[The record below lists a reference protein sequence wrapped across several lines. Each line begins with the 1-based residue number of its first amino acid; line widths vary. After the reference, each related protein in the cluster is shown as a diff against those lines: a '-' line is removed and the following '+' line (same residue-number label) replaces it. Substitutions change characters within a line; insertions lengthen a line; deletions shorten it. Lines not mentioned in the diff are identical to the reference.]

1 MRVIGYLLSPSR
13 VQTVVVAL
21 MVFAA
26 IPAATQTTRTDTPK
40 NTRAWTPSLTPDGQP
55 DLQGVWSDVSIT
67 PLERPLVLQGRQF
80 LTDQEVSQLKARA
93 ERLFGNAASDF
104 VGGDN
109 LFLALL
115 ANADT
120 VENPNATGSALNMVL
135 REFDNRTSLIT
146 DPADGR
152 LPALTPEG
160 RRRVTANQVATL
172 TLPWQFD
179 QSASAQPRQL
189 PPGRPRPNGADDL
202 STQLRCISWGVP
214 KIAGNAN
221 YTSHYEIFQGPGFV
235 VFLSE
240 VNHEARVI
248 PLDGRPHL
256 PQSIRQW
263 NGDSRGRWEGHTLV
277 VETTNFAPKSYF
289 MGSADRLHLVERFTR
304 VSADRIDYQVTIDD
318 ATTWTKPWTA
328 VVRLRSAQDDL
339 HEFACH
345 EGNHHVVRGI
355 LGGARAEEESAKVT
369 DHR

>member
-1 MRVIGYLLSPSR
+1 
-13 VQTVVVAL
+13 
-21 MVFAA
+21 
-26 IPAATQTTRTDTPK
+26 
-40 NTRAWTPSLTPDGQP
+40 
-55 DLQGVWSDVSIT
+55 
-67 PLERPLVLQGRQF
+67 
-80 LTDQEVSQLKARA
+80 
-93 ERLFGNAASDF
+93 
-104 VGGDN
+104 
-109 LFLALL
+109 
-115 ANADT
+115 
-120 VENPNATGSALNMVL
+120 
-135 REFDNRTSLIT
+135 
-146 DPADGR
+146 
-152 LPALTPEG
+152 
-160 RRRVTANQVATL
+160 
-172 TLPWQFD
+172 
-179 QSASAQPRQL
+179 
-189 PPGRPRPNGADDL
+189 
-202 STQLRCISWGVP
+202 
-214 KIAGNAN
+214 
-221 YTSHYEIFQGPGFV
+221 V

-339 HEFACH
+339 QEFACH
-345 EGNHHVVRGI
+345 EGNHYVMRGI

>member
-1 MRVIGYLLSPSR
+1 MIGPLVSPSR
-13 VQTVVVAL
+13 VRSVAMAL

-26 IPAATQTTRTDTPK
+26 VPAATQTTRTDTPK
-40 NTRAWTPSLTPDGQP
+40 NSRAWTPSLTPDGQP

-67 PLERPLVLQGRQF
+67 PLERPLALQGRQS

-93 ERLFGNAASDF
+93 ERLFNNAASDF
-104 VGGDN
+104 VAGDN

-115 ANADT
+115 ANAET
-120 VENPNATGSALNMVL
+120 VDNPNATGSALNMVF

-172 TLPWQFD
+172 ALPWQFD
-179 QSASAQPRQL
+179 SNASASSAQPRLL
-189 PPGRPRPNGADDL
+189 PEGRPRPNGAEDL
-202 STQLRCISWGVP
+202 SALLRCISWGVP
-214 KIAGNAN
+214 KIAGNVN
-221 YTSHYEIFQGPGFV
+221 YTSHYEIVQGPGYV

-277 VETTNFAPKSYF
+277 VETTNFAPRSYF
-289 MGSADRLHLVERFTR
+289 MGSADGLHLVERFTR
-304 VSADRIDYQVTIDD
+304 VSADRIDYEITIDD
-318 ATTWTKPWTA
+318 PTTWTRPWTA

-345 EGNHHVVRGI
+345 EGNHYLVRGI
-355 LGGARAEEESAKVT
+355 LGGARAEEKS
-369 DHR
+369 HSN

>member
-1 MRVIGYLLSPSR
+1 MIGPLVSPLRVR
-13 VQTVVVAL
+13 NVAVAL

-26 IPAATQTTRTDTPK
+26 VPAATQTARTDAPK

-67 PLERPLVLQGRQF
+67 PLERPRALEGRQF

-93 ERLFGNAASDF
+93 ERLFNNASSDF
-104 VGGDN
+104 VAGDN

-120 VENPNATGSALNMVL
+120 VDNPNATGSALNMVF

-152 LPALTPEG
+152 LPPLTPEG
-160 RRRVTANQVATL
+160 RQRVTANQVATL
-172 TLPWQFD
+172 ALPWQFG
-179 QSASAQPRQL
+179 SNASAQTRQL
-189 PPGRPRPNGADDL
+189 PAGRPRPNGADDL
-202 STQLRCISWGVP
+202 SALLRCITWGVP

-221 YTSHYEIFQGPGFV
+221 YTSHYEIVQGPGYV

-256 PQSIRQW
+256 PESIRQW

-289 MGSADRLHLVERFTR
+289 MGSADGLHLVERFTR
-304 VSADRIDYQVTIDD
+304 VSADQIDYRITIDD

-345 EGNHHVVRGI
+345 EGNHYLVRGI
-355 LGGARAEEESAKVT
+355 LGGARAEEKS
-369 DHR
+369 HSN